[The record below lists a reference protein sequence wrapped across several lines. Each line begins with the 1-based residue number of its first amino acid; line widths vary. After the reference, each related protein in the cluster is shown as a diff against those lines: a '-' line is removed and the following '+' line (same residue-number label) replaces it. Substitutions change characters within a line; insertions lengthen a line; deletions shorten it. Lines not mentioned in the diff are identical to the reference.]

1 MFYWELDQ
9 EITQQ
14 TSFET
19 LIWNINYLMNVQY
32 QPNGKVTNP
41 SVNPMKF
48 ISSLDELKPFI
59 LIRRDNI
66 LKDEN

>member
-1 MFYWELDQ
+1 MFYWELGQ

>member
-1 MFYWELDQ
+1 MFYWELGQ

-19 LIWNINYLMNVQY
+19 LIWNINYQMNVQY

>member
-1 MFYWELDQ
+1 
-9 EITQQ
+9 
-14 TSFET
+14 
-19 LIWNINYLMNVQY
+19 MNVQY